1 MLTNDRVPFA
11 LPALNE
17 MSLLSRKCSG
27 EFSAVSVSK
36 NPTKPS
42 ATALV

>member
-27 EFSAVSVSK
+27 EFFGGQRVK
-36 NPTKPS
+36 KPE
-42 ATALV
+42 